1 MNLTYDILNDRGTID
16 TTRNAMDNKGMA
28 YTLAVVLSPR
38 GECP

>member
-1 MNLTYDILNDRGTID
+1 MNLICDMLDERGTMD
-16 TTRNAMDNKGMA
+16 TTMDTMDNKSMA